1 MTLSLAGNQKS
12 SRPLIGRQLMKAKF
26 SHSLG
31 PECAVAPQSPGLQAL
46 YSQKEWLLSPVRN
59 DLAGIFSSIL
69 LITARCCLEKNATQ
83 TAANRSLA

>member
-1 MTLSLAGNQKS
+1 
-12 SRPLIGRQLMKAKF
+12 MKAKF

-46 YSQKEWLLSPVRN
+46 YSQKVWLLSPVRN
-59 DLAGIFSSIL
+59 NIAAIFLSIL
-69 LITARCCLEKNATQ
+69 LMTARCCLEKNATQ